1 VSSHVTLSA
10 QTRGALTVYPLE
22 RARAFGVDAFITDRF
37 GGVSVEPY
45 DSLNLAYHV
54 GDHRQAVDENRRR
67 VAAAIDIAESQLV
80 TVRQV
85 HGADVLDAAVVTP
98 SSEADALIY
107 EDRDLALA
115 MLVADC
121 LPLLLVDASSPR
133 FAVVH
138 AGWRGLRAGVIARA
152 LTQFSSLESLYAFV
166 GPSIS
171 LEAYQVGPDVAQYF
185 EGVPDAL
192 CPDGGDRSR
201 LDLRRVATSQLLE
214 AGVLE
219 DHVESSAQVTDGGEV
234 FFSDR
239 AQRPCGRFALV
250 ARRLL
255 A

>member
-1 VSSHVTLSA
+1 VSSHVTLLA
-10 QTRGALTVYPLE
+10 QTRGALTVYPLA
-22 RARAFGVDAFITDRF
+22 RARALGVDAFITDRF
-37 GGVSVEPY
+37 GGVSVAPY

-54 GDHRQAVDENRRR
+54 GDDRHAVDENRRR
-67 VAAAIDIAESQLV
+67 VATAIDLAESQLI
-80 TVRQV
+80 TIQQV
-85 HGADVLDAAVVTP
+85 HGADILNAASLTS

-107 EDRDLALA
+107 DDGDLALA

-121 LPLLLVDASSPR
+121 LPLLLVDASSPN

-138 AGWRGLRAGVIARA
+138 AGWRGLRVGVIARA
-152 LTQFSSLESLYAFV
+152 LEMFSNPHSLYAFV

-171 LEAYQVGPDVAQYF
+171 FEAYQVGPDVAQYF
-185 EGVPDAL
+185 ENVPDAL
-192 CPDGGDRSR
+192 YPDGGDRSR
-201 LDLRRVATSQLLE
+201 LNLRRVATSQLVE
-214 AGVLE
+214 AGVPE
-219 DHVESSAQVTDGGEV
+219 DHVECSTQVTDGGEI